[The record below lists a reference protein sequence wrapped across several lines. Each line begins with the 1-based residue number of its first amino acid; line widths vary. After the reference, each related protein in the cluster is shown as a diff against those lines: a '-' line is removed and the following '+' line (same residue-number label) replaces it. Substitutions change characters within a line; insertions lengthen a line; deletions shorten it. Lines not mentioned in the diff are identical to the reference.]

1 MDRQVNAL
9 DYSTSTVFKK
19 VKDISRPVY
28 RYPYFD
34 ALKAIAIF
42 MVVLQHCYIYLG
54 NGMYEDSIVNQTVSM
69 ISVPTFMLVSGY
81 FYFTGSKNLE
91 KFFKREGQLI
101 LPFFLW
107 SFFYFLAFHDI
118 FYRDIGLGDFS
129 LGLVVDPY
137 FCSPIWFLRTLALI
151 ISLAWICSRLRG
163 HSDVLCMT
171 GTFILFNILSFYVT
185 KQFAIQSIAA
195 NMGYFIIGYS
205 LCKYQGINSHRFK
218 QFGFICAV
226 VFPACILLKVNDI
239 QLGGTIFKACNY
251 SGVITLAFI
260 LSLVKDRKII
270 SWRPLQYL
278 GKHTL
283 EVYVTHFAI
292 VYLLMLFNVP
302 VIVELPFICMIGY
315 SILTIVIS
323 LIIYGFIARTPFKS
337 LIYGKFSKNAPC
349 AFRQYLNNA

>member
-9 DYSTSTVFKK
+9 EFSTTTVFEK
-19 VKDISRPVY
+19 VKGVSRPVL
-28 RYPYFD
+28 RDTYFD

-54 NGMYEDSIVNQTVSM
+54 KGMYEDSIVNQTVSL

-81 FYFTGSKNLE
+81 FHFTGSKNL
-91 KFFKREGQLI
+91 KIIFKREGQLI
-101 LPFFLW
+101 LPFILW

-118 FYRDIGLGDFS
+118 FYRDIGLGYFS

-137 FCSPIWFLRTLALI
+137 FCSPIWFLRTLAII

-171 GTFILFNILSFYVT
+171 GIFILFNILSFCVT
-185 KQFAIQSIAA
+185 KRFAIQSIAA
-195 NMGYFIIGYS
+195 SMGYFIIGYS
-205 LCKYQGINSHRFK
+205 LCKYQGIKSHWFK

-226 VFPACILLKVNDI
+226 VFSACILLKINDI
-239 QLGGTIFKACNY
+239 QLDGTIFKACNY
-251 SGVITLAFI
+251 SAVITLSFI
-260 LSLVKDRKII
+260 LSMVKDNRII
-270 SWRPLQYL
+270 SWQPLQYL
-278 GKHTL
+278 GRHTL

-323 LIIYGFIARTPFKS
+323 LIIYGFIVRTPFKS
-337 LIYGKFSKNAPC
+337 LIYGKFPKNASC